1 MTTRREP
8 TENSWERQPG
18 EGTSV
23 YAAFCVY
30 RDRPH
35 RNPPEKRCVRLTA
48 EEIGKSF
55 TTVNVWCTK
64 WNWVERCRDYDNE
77 LQKEELEVR
86 KAAIREMQDAHISVA
101 KALQKKALKA
111 LAELPQETMTARN
124 ILDYLIQGI
133 ELERRAKIEQAEA
146 VSPAT
151 AFSKG
156 SKTGFLAE
164 MDEPEESTMMQ
175 LVKSLETARKEK
187 EQRKEK

>member
-1 MTTRREP
+1 MTTHSNSPEY
-8 TENSWERQPG
+8 SWERQPG
-18 EGTSV
+18 EGTPA
-23 YAAFCVY
+23 YQAFCLY
-30 RDRPH
+30 RDLPH
-35 RNPPEKRCVRLTA
+35 RNPPEKRCIRAVC
-48 EEIGKSF
+48 EILHKSRI
-55 TTVNVWCTK
+55 TLGDWSVK

>member
-1 MTTRREP
+1 
-8 TENSWERQPG
+8 
-18 EGTSV
+18 
-23 YAAFCVY
+23 
-30 RDRPH
+30 
-35 RNPPEKRCVRLTA
+35 
-48 EEIGKSF
+48 
-55 TTVNVWCTK
+55 
-64 WNWVERCRDYDNE
+64 
-77 LQKEELEVR
+77 
-86 KAAIREMQDAHISVA
+86 
-101 KALQKKALKA
+101 
-111 LAELPQETMTARN
+111 MTARN